1 MKKLMIALAAVTMG
15 VVANAA
21 TYNWN
26 VSTTDGKPLVGPS
39 SSTAVSAGTLYMFVY
54 DAANC
59 TQAKIWE
66 SIRSGDMT
74 IADWA
79 ATSYAGS
86 KTAAISNGAVVPDSG
101 ETTARIST
109 GGSADA
115 NNKQKTFT
123 VVTAGDLIFFDDEAS
138 KYVNETDQGAAYKIN
153 QNWAGDTEY
162 DFTKAGKDQAW
173 KETGWY
179 STAAIPEPTSG
190 LLLLLGVAGLAL
202 RRRRA

>member
-1 MKKLMIALAAVTMG
+1 MKKLMIALAAVAMG
-15 VVANAA
+15 VSANAA

-26 VSTTDGKPLVGPS
+26 VSTTDGKELLNPS
-39 SSTAVSAGTLYMFVY
+39 SGTKVSEGTLYMFVY

-79 ATSYAGS
+79 ATTYAGS
-86 KTAAISNGAVVPDSG
+86 KTAAISGGTVVTDPDRSY
-101 ETTARIST
+101 ARIST
-109 GGSADA
+109 TGADTT
-115 NNKQKTFT
+115 KQKTFT
-123 VVTAGDLIFFDDEAS
+123 VVTAGDLIFFDEEAN
-138 KYVNETDQGAAYKIN
+138 KTVNTTDQGAAYKLA
-153 QNWAGDTEY
+153 QDWSGDTKY